1 MKNCEMKVDYDLII
15 IGSGPAGL
23 TAGVY
28 AARHHLKTLV
38 MGKLVGGIASEAH
51 KICNF
56 PTYHEIS
63 GKELIEKMEEQVN
76 KLGIKIEN
84 EEVIEIKK
92 EKQGFLIKTDKKEH
106 NARKIILALGREKR
120 KINIPGEKEFLGKGV
135 SYCAV
140 CDAPFF
146 KDKEVVVIGGS
157 NSALTTSL
165 LVSEFAKKVYII
177 LRGDRL
183 KGVPAQIHLVEK
195 NKKIQ
200 IIFNSNIIEIT
211 GKNKVEKIKLD
222 NGKEMNINGVFI
234 EAGTIPPSKLAEQLG
249 INLEDGHIIVNKKQE
264 TNIKGIFAAGDIT
277 NNFVKQVITAAAEGA
292 IAAISAYE
300 ELSKEK

>member
-1 MKNCEMKVDYDLII
+1 MKTDFDLII

-28 AARHHLKTLV
+28 AARHHLKTLII
-38 MGKLVGGIASEAH
+38 GKLTGGMASEAH

-63 GKELIEKMEEQVN
+63 GKELIEKMAEQVN

-84 EEVIEIKK
+84 QEVLEIKK
-92 EKQGFLIKTDKKEH
+92 EKHQFLIKTDKKEY
-106 NARKIILALGREKR
+106 NAKKLILALGTEKR
-120 KINIPGEKEFLGKGV
+120 KINIKGEKEFLDKGV

-146 KDKEVVVIGGS
+146 KDKEVAVIGGS
-157 NSALTTSL
+157 NSALISAL

-177 LRGDRL
+177 YRGNKF
-183 KGVPAQIHLVEK
+183 KGEPAQIHLVEK
-195 NKKIQ
+195 NKKIES
-200 IIFNSNIIEIT
+200 IFNSNVIEIQ
-211 GKNKVEKIKLD
+211 GKNKVEKIKL
-222 NGKEMNINGVFI
+222 GTGEEMSINGVFI

-249 INLEDGHIIVNKKQE
+249 IKLEEGYIVVNKKQE
-264 TNIKGIFAAGDIT
+264 TNIKGVFAAGDIT
-277 NNFVKQVITAAAEGA
+277 NNYVKQVITATAEGA

-300 ELSKEK
+300 ELSKNE